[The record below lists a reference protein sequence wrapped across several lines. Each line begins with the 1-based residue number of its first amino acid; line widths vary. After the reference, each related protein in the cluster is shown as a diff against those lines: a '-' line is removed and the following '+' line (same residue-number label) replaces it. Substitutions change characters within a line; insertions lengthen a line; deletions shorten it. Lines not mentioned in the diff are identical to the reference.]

1 MIVDSHCHLDFKELN
16 QNLENILREAENN
29 NISYM
34 QTICTK
40 ISTFDKVKEIAQSHK
55 NIFCS
60 VGIHPNDIQTEKLCD
75 HQTLVNYTKHPKVIS
90 IGETGLDYYYKNSQV
105 KIQKES
111 FIEHIKASQIT
122 QLPLII
128 HTRDAEEDTYDL
140 LYNSFKEKPCPA
152 LIHCFTASKK
162 FAKKVLDLGLYIS
175 FSGIVTFKNATS
187 LQEIAKTVPL
197 DRILVETDSPYLAPV
212 PKRGKVNE
220 PSYVRYTT
228 EFLANLFDMDFE
240 KFANITTDNF
250 FNLFTK
256 AKK

>member
-90 IGETGLDYYYKNSQV
+90 SQLEVGYFYYEKTRALVNSALSIRTIGQICGDYDV
-105 KIQKES
+105 
-111 FIEHIKASQIT
+111 
-122 QLPLII
+122 
-128 HTRDAEEDTYDL
+128 
-140 LYNSFKEKPCPA
+140 
-152 LIHCFTASKK
+152 
-162 FAKKVLDLGLYIS
+162 G
-175 FSGIVTFKNATS
+175 
-187 LQEIAKTVPL
+187 
-197 DRILVETDSPYLAPV
+197 RILIVYL
-212 PKRGKVNE
+212 
-220 PSYVRYTT
+220 
-228 EFLANLFDMDFE
+228 
-240 KFANITTDNF
+240 
-250 FNLFTK
+250 
-256 AKK
+256 